1 MGNLILLHEMLELV
15 GYLYI
20 GEIRLDQ
27 WDKRSVYKY
36 AYSLLEVE
44 MGFDVF

>member
-1 MGNLILLHEMLELV
+1 MENLILLHKILELV

-20 GEIRLDQ
+20 REIRLAQ
-27 WDKRSVYKY
+27 WDKRAVYKY